1 MRNLQLVGAVAAILS
16 VAATSVSFGAPPET
30 ITIPNTFVAGTPAK
44 AADVNANFT
53 TVADAIN
60 NTTQTVTALQTT
72 VQKIPA
78 GPEGPQGPQGPVGA
92 QGTQGVKGANG
103 ITGTAG
109 PAGPAG
115 AAGSMGPAGA
125 QGAAGPA
132 GAQGPQGAVGAAGPT
147 GAAGPPGAGTSLS
160 VYDAN
165 NVLIGP
171 WFPGGQV
178 VITAQGSTFYTSVN
192 ASGLVFNG
200 GGGVYYT
207 TSDCTGT
214 PYFWTGSTTP
224 QLVPYATPSAPG
236 SSTVYLPGTGALTI
250 SINSTVY
257 SDNTCYTAQY
267 GTPTV
272 LPVIAVVLPT
282 FVTPFS
288 VH

>member
-1 MRNLQLVGAVAAILS
+1 MRNSQLAGVVAAMLT
-16 VAATSVSFGAPPET
+16 VAATSVSSGASAET
-30 ITIPNTFVAGTPAK
+30 MTIPNTFVAGTPAK

-53 TVADAIN
+53 AVAGAIN
-60 NTTQTVTALQTT
+60 DTAQTVTALQTT

-78 GPEGPQGPQGPVGA
+78 GPEGPQGPQGPTGA
-92 QGTQGVKGANG
+92 QGAQGVKGVNG
-103 ITGTAG
+103 GTGTVG

-115 AAGSMGPAGA
+115 AAGPMGPAGA
-125 QGAAGPA
+125 QGATGPA
-132 GAQGPQGAVGAAGPT
+132 GSLGPQGSVGATGPT
-147 GAAGPPGAGTSLS
+147 GAAGPQGAAGTSLS

-178 VITAQGSTFYTSVN
+178 LITSQGSPFYTSVN
-192 ASGLVFNG
+192 ASGLAFQG
-200 GGGVYYT
+200 GLYFT

-214 PYFWTGSTTP
+214 PYFWTGATAP
-224 QLVPYATPSAPG
+224 QLIPFATPSAPG

-250 SINSTVY
+250 SINSGLQP
-257 SDNTCYTAQY
+257 DNTCYAAQF

-272 LPVIAVVLPT
+272 LPVVAIVLPP